1 MHYTNE
7 ISVLEFE
14 LGKLWKISELYYV
27 GFAIKVAG
35 GFGGETEKV
44 DGFRV
49 DANREQDDD
58 DITLN
63 SKHIGAAIT
72 LVRK

>member
-1 MHYTNE
+1 MYYE
-7 ISVLEFE
+7 GGEGLIEFE
-14 LGKLWKISELYYV
+14 IGKIWKISEHYSL
-27 GFAIKVAG
+27 GFSVKVAG

-44 DGFRV
+44 NGFRV

>member
-1 MHYTNE
+1 MGGT
-7 ISVLEFE
+7 V
-14 LGKLWKISELYYV
+14 
-27 GFAIKVAG
+27 KVAG

-49 DANREQDDD
+49 DKNREQKDD

-63 SKHIGAAIT
+63 SKHIGAVIT
-72 LVRK
+72 FVRK